1 MKLHK
6 TIKWRGVVLH
16 KRLAVFLVGA
26 MVACAACA
34 KPPTKVQFWFDTE
47 DYTYD
52 PSNDAIRDL
61 ANLLTEEGVRG
72 HFNIVGYLAKFI
84 LEKRRFDVIDAL
96 KPHLVG
102 SQTMYHSYH
111 PNVVEMTDL
120 ADYDAAYRLAAV
132 QESESAGML
141 KAVFGR
147 DTLAFAVQPGPGSS
161 YVALDVYADQGI
173 PIFGDMGALRQPDR
187 GLLWY
192 QNMLQVP
199 YNGGALESFL
209 PGKFEKFDLEKTLD
223 RCAKQEYA
231 VFSMHPHMMVRVRH
245 WDIDNFK
252 CGNNVEFGKW
262 NPPELRSKADYDI
275 TLKRLRDFVRRL
287 KADPRFVFSDTD
299 EIMAQ
304 LKPRVPIT
312 AADVPAIRRSL
323 LASFGPVSS
332 PASWSVADCFQA
344 AVRLLRGEKEYRPG
358 HVYGFLSRPEGVK
371 TPVNVKA
378 ADLRAAAARI
388 AFRRHLPAAYDVGGV
403 TLGPADLLF
412 AALEVLETGADEVTV
427 TPRDQLGDIAS
438 RLPSLATFTH
448 RGRWIY
454 WPQFK
459 DEYLSD
465 RLRLQYW
472 TLRYE

>member
-1 MKLHK
+1 M
-6 TIKWRGVVLH
+6 
-16 KRLAVFLVGA
+16 
-26 MVACAACA
+26 ACAGFA
-34 KPPTKVQFWFDTE
+34 KQPTKVQFWFDTE
-47 DYTYD
+47 DYTLD
-52 PSNDAIRDL
+52 KSNDAIRDI

-120 ADYDAAYRLAAV
+120 ADYGEAYRLAAV
-132 QESESAGML
+132 QESESAGMV

-147 DTLAFAVQPGPGSS
+147 DRLAFAVQPGPGSS

-173 PIFGDMGALRQPDR
+173 QIFGDLGALGSRKWNAKA
-187 GLLWY
+187 LVWY
-192 QNMLQVP
+192 QNLLHVP
-199 YNGGALESFL
+199 YNGGSLESFL
-209 PGKFEKFDLEKTLD
+209 PGKFEKFNIEKTLD
-223 RCAKQEYA
+223 RCANQEYA

-245 WDIDNFK
+245 WDIDKFK

-262 NPPELRSKADYDI
+262 NPPELRPKADYDI

-287 KADPRFVFSDTD
+287 KADPRFVFSNTD

-304 LKPRVPIT
+304 LKPRAPIT

-323 LASFGPVSS
+323 LASFGPVST
-332 PASWSVADCFQA
+332 PTSWSVADCFQA

-371 TPVNVKA
+371 APVKLKA
-378 ADLRAAAARI
+378 ADIRAAAGRI

-403 TLGPADLLF
+403 TIGPADLLF
-412 AALEVLETGADEVTV
+412 AALEVLETGAEEVTV
-427 TPRDQLGDIAS
+427 TPREQLGDIGKT
-438 RLPSLATFTH
+438 LPALAEFTH

-465 RLRLQYW
+465 RLRLQFW
-472 TLRYE
+472 TMRYE